1 MSETVR
7 VPRLTDNS
15 LAPVRRERASDAAYE
30 NLRQAIM
37 GQVFLPGERLNNGER
52 ARRALAH
59 HISRAAH
66 SLIGDVSRTR

>member
-1 MSETVR
+1 MSQTVR

-37 GQVFLPGERLNNGER
+37 GQVFLPGERHNGGR

-66 SLIGDVSRTR
+66 SLIEDVRRTR

>member
-1 MSETVR
+1 
-7 VPRLTDNS
+7 
-15 LAPVRRERASDAAYE
+15 
-30 NLRQAIM
+30 M

-66 SLIGDVSRTR
+66 SLIEDVSRTR